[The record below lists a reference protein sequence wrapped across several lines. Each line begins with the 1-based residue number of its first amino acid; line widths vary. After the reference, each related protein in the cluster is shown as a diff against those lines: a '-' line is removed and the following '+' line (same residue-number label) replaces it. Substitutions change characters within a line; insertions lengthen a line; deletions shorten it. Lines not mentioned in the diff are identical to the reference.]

1 MCMGV
6 GDYEVG
12 EFDDT
17 PLAETWNGSS
27 WSVSNATDGGSIGG
41 STHNLWDVSCPVAK
55 WCAAVGGGNGS
66 GAFAETWNGTKWTEY
81 TISAPLGSQSFALQ
95 GISCTSTNQCI
106 AVGNYTD
113 STGYEKALT
122 ENWNGATW
130 TEGNAVAFIPSP
142 QSDANSELDA
152 ISCASPS
159 SCVAVGNY
167 EDEPEDTWPALAES
181 WNGSK
186 WTVDPTPIIPNAYST
201 GLDSVSCWAPESCI
215 ATGRDTISG
224 NPPPEGNTVSESRD
238 GSSWHLQTA
247 PVLPELFSG
256 LGGVSC
262 ASATF
267 CAGIGNGSAKASYI
281 ALWNGT
287 WSDEAFGTTLEGV
300 SCVSEAY
307 CVAVGSPNA
316 AVYAES

>member
-1 MCMGV
+1 MGV
-6 GDYEVG
+6 GASEG
-12 EFDDT
+12 GTPNET
-17 PLAETWNGSS
+17 PLAERWNGSS
-27 WSVSNATDGGSIGG
+27 WSVSTTTGGASVGGSIRALYG
-41 STHNLWDVSCPVAK
+41 VSCPVAN
-55 WCAAVGGGNGS
+55 WCAAVGGGNAP
-66 GAFAETWNGTKWTEY
+66 GAWAETWNGTKWTEY
-81 TISAPLGSQSFALQ
+81 TISAPSGSQSFALR
-95 GISCTSTNQCI
+95 GISCTSPNQCI
-106 AVGNYTD
+106 SVGNYID
-113 STGYEKALT
+113 GSGYSKALT
-122 ENWNGATW
+122 ENWNGSNW
-130 TEGNAVAFIPSP
+130 TEGNAVAFVPPP
-142 QSDANSELDA
+142 QSDANSELNA

-201 GLDSVSCWAPESCI
+201 TLDSVSCWAPESCI
-215 ATGRDTISG
+215 ATGQDTISG
-224 NPPPEGNTVSESRD
+224 NPPPEGNTVSESWD
-238 GSSWHLQTA
+238 GSAWHLQTA
-247 PVLPELFSG
+247 PVLPELFSS

-262 ASATF
+262 TSATF